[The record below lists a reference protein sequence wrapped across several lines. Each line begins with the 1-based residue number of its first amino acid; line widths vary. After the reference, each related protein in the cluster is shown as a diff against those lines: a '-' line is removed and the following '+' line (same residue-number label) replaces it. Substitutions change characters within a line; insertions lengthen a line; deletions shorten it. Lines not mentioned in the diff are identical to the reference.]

1 MTQPNGPID
10 AVPTAYGDITFRS
23 RLEADWAQTLDANRI
38 KWQYEPQTITLPSG
52 VNYLP
57 DFWLPELGTWIE
69 VKGPGI
75 PRTEKAVELGKTRA
89 CHCEG
94 DCTCQWPGGELV
106 IIGRQSLTPGWNGRG
121 HRPAAGYANWE
132 TAFGPSAYHV
142 TCPRCARDQWI
153 TLRRPWTCRACG
165 GGLEKQTVH
174 QAHDR
179 TLRFVE
185 GSGGIGAAFS
195 NPALYKPLTD
205 EEIAAIDP
213 YQDPYSHDD
222 PYGSGYGGEY

>member
-1 MTQPNGPID
+1 MTTPDEPID
-10 AVPTAYGDITFRS
+10 AIPTVYGDTTFRS
-23 RLEADWAQTLDANRI
+23 RLEADWAQTLDANGV
-38 KWQYEPQTITLPSG
+38 KWQYEPEMITLPSG

-75 PRTEKAVELGKTRA
+75 PRTEKAIELGKTRA
-89 CHCEG
+89 CHCGG
-94 DCTCQWPGGELV
+94 DCMCRWPGGELV
-106 IIGRQSLTPGWNGRG
+106 LIGRPSLPWDGDARG

-142 TCPRCARDQWI
+142 ACPPCARNQWI
-153 TLRRPWTCRACG
+153 TLRRPWTCRNCRH
-165 GGLEKQTVH
+165 GLEKQQVH
-174 QAHDR
+174 LPHQR
-179 TLRFVE
+179 SLRFVE

-195 NPALYKPLTD
+195 NPALDTPLTD

-213 YQDPYSHDD
+213 YQDPYSHGAHD
-222 PYGSGYGGEY
+222 PWSDQ